1 MSSAL
6 GQVMLF
12 VDGMLGVVAHTETVQ
27 WLYMLCASM
36 VNGPPP
42 SPAPFSHCLSLGLG
56 FLSCKMS

>member
-1 MSSAL
+1 
-6 GQVMLF
+6 MLF

-42 SPAPFSHCLSLGLG
+42 SHAPFSHCLPLGLS
-56 FLSCKMS
+56 FLSCKMG